1 MAGNLPG
8 MDGNIG
14 NGDQLA
20 DEVDGQILLAAA
32 SFAAETVCPPFSA
45 ALHTSSFSPLAPGTS
60 CHFLSS
66 PLL

>member
-1 MAGNLPG
+1 
-8 MDGNIG
+8 MDGNTG

-45 ALHTSSFSPLAPGTS
+45 ALQTSSFSLLDPGQFVAFFQALCYS
-60 CHFLSS
+60 LCNLG
-66 PLL
+66 